1 MICNEAG
8 LRNAR
13 FVMARGGCLMSRR
26 IFTFAWL
33 TLIVFIVGYSETA
46 SNTAHAQAGAYSLR
60 PNDQLRI
67 RVYNEPELS
76 GDYQVDGGGF
86 VSVPLA
92 GQVKAAGLTT
102 GQLERAITSKLVKG
116 LIRDPRVAVQILN
129 YGPFYVHGEVKR
141 AGEYPYR
148 PGQTVMDAIASAGGF
163 SYRANENKVYVRRAG
178 TNIEDAYPADVSIPI
193 YPGDNIRVPERLF

>member
-1 MICNEAG
+1 
-8 LRNAR
+8 
-13 FVMARGGCLMSRR
+13 MSRK
-26 IFTFAWL
+26 IFTIAWL
-33 TLIVFIVGYSETA
+33 MLIAVIVGYSGTA
-46 SNTAHAQAGAYSLR
+46 SNTAHAQTGTYALR

-76 GDYQVDGGGF
+76 GEYQVDGGGF

-92 GQVKAAGLTT
+92 GQVKAAGLTA
-102 GQLERAITSKLVKG
+102 GPLERAITSKLVKG

-148 PGQTVMDAIASAGGF
+148 PGQTLSDAIASAGGF
-163 SYRANENKVYVRRAG
+163 TYRANENKVYVRRAG
-178 TNIEDAYPADVSIPI
+178 ANIEDAYPADVPVPI
-193 YPGDNIRVPERLF
+193 YPGDNIRVPERFF

>member
-1 MICNEAG
+1 
-8 LRNAR
+8 
-13 FVMARGGCLMSRR
+13 MSRR
-26 IFTFAWL
+26 IFSFVFL
-33 TLIVFIVGYSETA
+33 TLIVFTAGYSEIA
-46 SNTAHAQAGAYSLR
+46 SNTAYAQAQAYSLR
-60 PNDQLRI
+60 PNDQLRV

-92 GQVKAAGLTT
+92 GQIKAAGLTT

-148 PGQTVMDAIASAGGF
+148 PGQTIMDAIASAGGF
-163 SYRANENKVYVRRAG
+163 TYRANESKVYVRRAG
-178 TNIEDAYPADVSIPI
+178 TNSEDVYPADVPTPI
-193 YPGDNIRVPERLF
+193 YPGDNIRIPERLF

>member
-1 MICNEAG
+1 
-8 LRNAR
+8 
-13 FVMARGGCLMSRR
+13 MSRR
-26 IFTFAWL
+26 IFAFAFL
-33 TLIVFIVGYSETA
+33 ALIVFVAGYSQTTTNVA
-46 SNTAHAQAGAYSLR
+46 RAQTGGYSLR
-60 PNDQLRI
+60 PNDQLRV

-116 LIRDPRVAVQILN
+116 LIRDPRVAVQILTH
-129 YGPFYVHGEVKR
+129 GPFYVHGEVKR

-163 SYRANENKVYVRRAG
+163 TYRANEKKIYVRRAG
-178 TNIEDAYPADVSIPI
+178 ANIEDAYPADATVPI
-193 YPGDNIRVPERLF
+193 YPGDNIRVPERFF

>member
-1 MICNEAG
+1 
-8 LRNAR
+8 
-13 FVMARGGCLMSRR
+13 MSRR
-26 IFTFAWL
+26 IFAFASL
-33 TLIVFIVGYSETA
+33 ILIVFIVGYSA
-46 SNTAHAQAGAYSLR
+46 VAPNTAQAQAGTYPLR
-60 PNDQLRI
+60 SNDQLRI

-76 GDYQVDGGGF
+76 GDYQIDGGGF

-116 LIRDPRVAVQILN
+116 LIRDPRVAVQILS

-163 SYRANENKVYVRRAG
+163 TYRANENKVYVRRAG
-178 TNIEDAYPADVSIPI
+178 TNIEDVYPADASIPV
-193 YPGDNIRVPERLF
+193 YPGDNVRVPERLF